1 MSISTHV
8 LDATTG
14 RPAAG
19 LELALSRQD
28 GGEWHELTRRRTD
41 ADGRVSDLATG
52 AGLTDADPDA
62 GPGIYRIVFLTE
74 AYLKAQ
80 SPAAETFYPGG
91 RGDLPDHR
99 PGRAPS
105 RAPAAQPVRLLDLPW
120 LLTAADTDTGR
131 YRLEIAG
138 TLAP

>member
-19 LELALSRQD
+19 LELVLSRQD

-52 AGLTDADPDA
+52 AGLTDADPHA
-62 GPGIYRIVFLTE
+62 GPGVYRIVFLTE

-80 SPAAETFYPGG
+80 SPAAETFYPEVAVIF
-91 RGDLPDHR
+91 RVTD
-99 PGRAPS
+99 
-105 RAPAAQPVRLLDLPW
+105 PAAPHHVPLLLSPYAYS
-120 LLTAADTDTGR
+120 T
-131 YRLEIAG
+131 YRG
-138 TLAP
+138 S